1 MNSPTLPYHQAL
13 RPVILTVVLPL
24 ALSAS
29 ADVQFRNSDILYVGR
44 PATKQA
50 IVKAYVGTPRTDVEI
65 SIPAQ
70 VSADGV
76 QYDVVGIDQEA
87 FQAQHRITG
96 EGPGRCQFTAELLRD
111 PAAAPVGEG
120 IEVTALLSF
129 RWRILEESET
139 AVIQQ
144 VLLGE
149 PRQAD
154 PNEPSVILRA
164 VHPGEDLWAVAKA
177 YHTTDEAILAASGL
191 DSEEIYPG
199 QRLLIPRTAG

>member
-1 MNSPTLPYHQAL
+1 M
-13 RPVILTVVLPL
+13 
-24 ALSAS
+24 
-29 ADVQFRNSDILYVGR
+29 
-44 PATKQA
+44 
-50 IVKAYVGTPRTDVEI
+50 
-65 SIPAQ
+65 
-70 VSADGV
+70 
-76 QYDVVGIDQEA
+76 
-87 FQAQHRITG
+87 
-96 EGPGRCQFTAELLRD
+96 
-111 PAAAPVGEG
+111 GEG

-129 RWRILEESET
+129 RWRILEEAET

>member
-1 MNSPTLPYHQAL
+1 MEVQVHLGRSSQRQEGEAY
-13 RPVILTVVLPL
+13 ILTQEIESVVLYETDEGL
-24 ALSAS
+24 AS
-29 ADVQFRNSDILYVGR
+29 ARQKS
-44 PATKQA
+44 
-50 IVKAYVGTPRTDVEI
+50 
-65 SIPAQ
+65 Q
-70 VSADGV
+70 V
-76 QYDVVGIDQEA
+76 
-87 FQAQHRITG
+87 QHRITG

-149 PRQAD
+149 PRQSD